1 MTTGAFLLV
10 LLSAV
15 FHATWNL
22 FVKQS
27 QDKAAFLWC
36 AVLISF
42 ALYLPAA
49 LFFALHDS
57 LGPLAI
63 LFCAGAALLHGVY
76 GFALVRAYTAG
87 DLSAV
92 YPVARGT
99 GPALVPI
106 FAILLLGEHVSP
118 MAAGGIAL
126 VVLGIY
132 AISYGDVGLE
142 GLLRPTR
149 LLRRKET
156 RWAFLMGLFI
166 AGYTLWDKAALD
178 HVPPVTLTQ
187 AAMVGHITFLAP
199 LALRD
204 ARAPLRREWAQNRR
218 SLLVAGILMPLGFIL
233 VLSALTVSRVSYVA
247 PAREVGIVLGAALGI
262 VLLRE
267 PHGLARIPG
276 AALIASGVMLLAVA
290 P

>member
-10 LLSAV
+10 LLSAF
-15 FHATWNL
+15 FHATWNFL
-22 FVKQS
+22 TKQS
-27 QDKAAFLWC
+27 QDKAAFLWS
-36 AVLISF
+36 AVLVSF

-49 LFFALHDS
+49 LFFALYDGV
-57 LGPLAI
+57 GPLAI

-76 GFALVRAYTAG
+76 GLALVRAYTAG

-106 FAILLLGEHVSP
+106 FAILFLGEHVSLL
-118 MAAGGIAL
+118 AAGGIAL

-132 AISYGDVGLE
+132 AISYGDIGPE
-142 GLLRPTR
+142 GILHPLR

-156 RWAFLMGLFI
+156 RWALLMGLFI

-187 AAMVGHITFLAP
+187 AAMVGHIVFLAP
-199 LALRD
+199 LALRNGG
-204 ARAPLRREWAQNRR
+204 APVRREWAQNRR
-218 SLLVAGILMPLGFIL
+218 TLLAAGPLMPLGFIL
-233 VLSALTVSRVSYVA
+233 VLTALTVSRVSYVA

-262 VLLRE
+262 AFLHE
-267 PHGLARIPG
+267 PHGLTRIPG
-276 AALIASGVMLLAVA
+276 AALIASGVILLAVA

>member
-22 FVKQS
+22 LTKQS

-36 AVLISF
+36 AIMISF

-49 LFFALHDS
+49 VFFALRED
-57 LGPLAI
+57 LEPLAI
-63 LFCAGAALLHGVY
+63 LFGAGAALLHGVY
-76 GFALVRAYTAG
+76 GLALVRGYTVG

-99 GPALVPI
+99 GPTLVAI
-106 FAILLLGEHVSP
+106 FAVLLLGERVSA

-132 AISYGDVGLE
+132 AISYGESGSQRVLHP
-142 GLLRPTR
+142 LRMLARP
-149 LLRRKET
+149 ET
-156 RWAFLMGLFI
+156 RWALLMGLFI
-166 AGYTLWDKAALD
+166 AGYSLWDKVALD
-178 HVPPVTLTQ
+178 YLPPVTLTQ
-187 AAMVGHITFLAP
+187 AAMVGHVVFLAP
-199 LALRD
+199 LALRNGSVH
-204 ARAPLRREWAQNRR
+204 LRREWAQNRR
-218 SLLVAGILMPLGFIL
+218 SVLAAAPLLPLGFIL

-247 PAREVGIVLGAALGI
+247 PAREVGIVLGAALG
-262 VLLRE
+262 VAFLHE
-267 PHGLARIPG
+267 PHGMARIPG
-276 AALIASGVMLLAVA
+276 AMLIAAGVILLAVA

>member
-15 FHATWNL
+15 FHASWNFL
-22 FVKQS
+22 TKQS
-27 QDKAAFLWC
+27 QDNAAFLWC
-36 AVLISF
+36 AILVSF

-49 LFFALHDS
+49 LFFALRDD
-57 LGPLAI
+57 LEPLAI
-63 LFCAGAALLHGVY
+63 LFGAGAALLHGAY
-76 GFALVRAYTAG
+76 GLALVRGYTVG

-99 GPALVPI
+99 GPALVAV
-106 FAILLLGEHVSP
+106 FAVLLLGERVSP

-132 AISYGDVGLE
+132 AISYGDVGLG
-142 GLLRPTR
+142 GLLRPQH

-166 AGYTLWDKAALD
+166 AGYSLWDKAALD
-178 HVPPVTLTQ
+178 HLPPVTLNQ
-187 AAMVGHITFLAP
+187 AAMVGHIAFLAP

-204 ARAPLRREWAQNRR
+204 GGTHVRREWAQNRR
-218 SLLVAGILMPLGFIL
+218 SVLAAAVLLPLGFIL
-233 VLSALTVSRVSYVA
+233 VLTALTVSRVSYVA
-247 PAREVGIVLGAALGI
+247 PAREVGIVLGAALG
-262 VLLRE
+262 VAFLHE

-276 AALIASGVMLLAVA
+276 AALIASGVILLAVA